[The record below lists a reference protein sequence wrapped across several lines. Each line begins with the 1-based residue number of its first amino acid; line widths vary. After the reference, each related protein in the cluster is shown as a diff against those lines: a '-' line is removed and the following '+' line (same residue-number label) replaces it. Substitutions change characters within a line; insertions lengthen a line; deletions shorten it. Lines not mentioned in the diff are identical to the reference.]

1 MKKVFKWLGI
11 VLGSMLGLVLV
22 AGAAMYFI
30 GNARFNKTYEFPPS
44 NISVPTDA
52 ASIAYGQHRA
62 ETLCEGCHRVDLGG
76 IVNWFNAGPLGIVDS
91 ANLTSGTGGVG
102 QEFTTD
108 QDYVNAIRHGI
119 DPEGKPIFM
128 PAVYSTANLSDEDLG
143 AIIAYVKSVPPVDQK
158 TNGQHFTPL
167 AKIMLAAGVLGDL
180 PVEAVSHDIHVT
192 APERAMSIE
201 YGGYLVDTNDCR
213 ICHGPQLN
221 GGPFPDPTITL
232 ISPNITPGGEPGFW
246 TEDQF
251 INTIRTGVT
260 PGGHELNPKH
270 MPWDVYKL
278 MTDDELKAI
287 FMYLHS
293 LPKLAQY
300 TQ

>member
-201 YGGYLVDTNDCR
+201 YRGYLADTNDCR
-213 ICHGPQLN
+213 FCHGPQLN

-287 FMYLHS
+287 FIDLHS
-293 LPKLAQY
+293 FTKMA
-300 TQ
+300 